1 MESIKTRVENE
12 LKVNCG
18 IKSNLNI
25 VGIDDSNSEDDFG
38 TANSLY
44 LLRDK
49 IKNDCMIVSCDLI
62 SNVNIQMM
70 SNFYRVNNA
79 SFVMLMSDNVE
90 QMLEY
95 PVPGAKGKFQPG
107 SII

>member
-1 MESIKTRVENE
+1 MSSTSITDKYTDNNK
-12 LKVNCG
+12 L
-18 IKSNLNI
+18 IYSNN
-25 VGIDDSNSEDDFG
+25 
-38 TANSLY
+38 
-44 LLRDK
+44 LLFIYK
-49 IKNDCMIVSCDLI
+49 H